1 MALKTNLNISPYY
14 DDFDE
19 DDNFHRILFRPGYA
33 IQAREL
39 TQLQSIL
46 QKQIEQFGRH
56 VFQEGSVVVPGDVV
70 FNNRYKSIKLKTTF
84 GGETINPSQYYNPT
98 AGERTVIT
106 GQTSGVKAEV
116 IGYSDAGSDASEPL
130 LYLNYINSGNSGKAD
145 VFDSRNQ
152 TIFADGEKI
161 QADVNITHTTS
172 YGVGAASAEIF
183 ESDDPNNPSA
193 SFGSIVRVEEGVFYV
208 KGNFVKTSKQS
219 LVLGYDDPFPSARVG
234 FKVSEEFVTPE
245 TDTSLLDNA
254 TGTSNYAAKGAHRLK
269 VTLTL
274 ATKTLDDQ
282 SDDSD
287 FVELMRI
294 SNGNVQSKTVETQYS
309 ILAEELARRTYDE
322 SGNYT
327 VMPNY
332 IEVVESVDNEVGG
345 DIFLGEYNE
354 GDITDDYLPAGDDFL
369 TLRIGPGSSY
379 VNGYEQENLSTV
391 RKSILKARNVKNFN
405 NGNTNFEIG
414 NYFKVRNVYGTPDI
428 GDVSNETT
436 PYRPMLLWDAA
447 TDTRGSGPSAGNA
460 VGVLRC
466 RAFQHEQDGAL
477 GAGSSSSNENGVY
490 RLYAFDV
497 RNFVKLTMSDT
508 PNRTGSSA
516 FFTTGGV
523 QVTGAT
529 SGATGFVFND
539 TTSFPDNTF
548 TTGATIFLT
557 NIIGEF
563 EAGEKIK
570 ASDDTN
576 ADLIVQNSGGTDLT
590 ISSIVVNK
598 LSDARMIQMQETDSG
613 QDFTADIVLQE
624 LEPGKVSLIADEST
638 VAGQD
643 KVATALEEDDSE
655 RLALQTEKGAVLQF
669 PEQQQSL
676 FKLPKDTINTLLTD
690 KNNNV
695 SDTDISIRKQFVDT
709 TNTAGVVSFS
719 AGAGEVF
726 VPFAEKDYTLS
737 VLTAGTGTAVQGDII
752 SLSGKVTG
760 IGTSTITITDSTLLG
775 SSAKVK
781 FTGTLNKSEVNQAV
795 KTTNLSKQLQVEAT
809 AATGAFGTRATDETI
824 SLGRTDVYRIQAVY
838 DSEDTSTE
846 ATAPT
851 LTVSDITGNFERGE
865 RIKGSISGAR
875 GRLITTSSPLS
886 YTLTLGAGAD
896 DFEEG
901 ETVTGVA
908 SGATATIDTDGV
920 TAGSKVITKD
930 FDFDDGQR
938 NNYYDISRL
947 VRKKDTNAPTG
958 KLLVIYDYLSHG
970 AGNFFSVDS
979 YSSISGQMNYD
990 DIPVF
995 LPTVTDPDDPSPPS
1009 EFPLTDC
1016 FDFRPTVENI
1026 AGTSETL
1033 TDIDKVTGN
1042 SFDYRSRQ
1050 FDGTGAVVVDT
1061 PQPDSLLKA
1070 DFEFYLPKI
1079 VCLYLDKNGQFFLQ
1093 EGSVNENPTSPAPF
1107 AEAMKIAEIYM
1118 KPYTFRPTDVE
1129 IEHESVQRYTM
1140 RDIGNLEQRLNNLEY
1155 YTALTLLDLDIKG
1168 TDFIDANG
1176 LSRFKSGFITDPFT
1190 GHEVGDVTN
1199 PDYEISIDDTNRE
1212 LRPNVVT
1219 KVAPLELAL
1228 SSTASQRASRFQK
1241 TGKLITLP
1249 YTSFSLINNEF
1260 LIPDEPPPPPPPNSN
1275 PPGPEYVGDFG
1286 DGLDPPEDQYWN
1298 DEGLKENKTYSDQ
1311 AYNNAVAEKTA
1322 YNKNQR
1328 YGDWEFIGAKTP
1340 VGNTIYGAGYS
1351 GYYGRHYLDTGGSE
1365 TRLYEFK
1372 YTQKRKKT
1380 RTLKK
1385 VTNLGYKDGPAENK
1399 RQHTMPDTYMRQVEI
1414 NFTVTLLKPETEHY
1428 VFFGKR
1434 NATKFC
1440 TAAAGTYSSSGSI
1453 EKGVALKT
1461 DKNGRLEGKF
1471 ELPDHRGTNNKDKPK
1486 WATGTVDFEVTSSI
1500 ENDGTF
1506 RESYAK
1512 TTFESVGGTKYETA
1526 DVISTRQYK
1535 VSTFSD
1541 EETENNAT
1549 RYQYYWGGED
1559 PRNARMFSTGAWVDL
1574 QGTYKLS
1581 GEPSQGTD
1589 KSAYR
1594 AWASQY
1600 VNAGQEKSVDLHI
1613 QALVEKGVLEVS
1625 PDGEKVRLTQS
1636 YRKASPG
1643 SHSRQAESYLGLP
1656 SSYATPIDQT
1666 FAVTA
1671 RSGIFLTSVD
1681 LYFTS
1686 KSAAEGTSVSI
1697 VTTQKG
1703 IPTNI
1708 QVPYSSKTLNP
1719 DEINADAKGA
1729 TATTFTF
1736 PSPVYLV
1743 AGQKY
1748 SLRVKT
1754 RGNVNT
1760 LKIGDTSLGDSKH
1773 SSLGTLYGATTA
1785 DIFDTGSENGHLRMN
1800 LKAARFDT
1808 TQNGQVTLQNSVI
1821 GEKFNLENGDVAYA
1835 KKLINPRPVQLTNDS
1850 KVIKVHHIDH
1860 GMYSTK
1866 NNVVISG
1873 VSSGVTTKLNG
1884 SISATGTTLT
1894 LNSSAG
1900 FTSSATHVASA
1911 SSVRLKIDNELFAG
1925 TLDGTTFT
1933 VTGRGTTGY
1942 GTTSGTSVA
1951 HADDATV
1958 ELYMLHGI
1966 PLDEINNTHTS
1977 IGNIEINSYTIETTT
1992 AATVTGS
1999 VTTIRAG
2006 GNNVYATENYRYET
2020 FKSALK
2026 ILEIPKTAIG
2036 AEFRPTTGTSPGGSE
2051 TSFDL
2056 TSAADSTSFETN
2068 IPYHLAETHLISSLI
2083 NEQNEMNGSK
2093 SLIMDLTLTSSDPNL
2108 SPVLDTSVMD
2118 FACVANRIDNVT
2130 SSSDV
2135 FPTTNYRSHTAPK
2148 GDSATALYF
2157 TLPVQLEQSARAI
2170 KLFID
2175 VHKPPSATVL
2185 AMFRT
2190 LTSEGDDDIR
2200 NVPFQFFKGSREGTE
2215 GIPDSGIAIAA
2226 QKPDEFAEY
2235 SYTAGISDLGTGDAL
2250 NEFSQFQIKLVL
2262 KGTDA
2267 AEPPR
2272 IMNLRAIALAT

>member
-84 GGETINPSQYYNPT
+84 DGETINPSQYYNPT

-116 IGYSDAGSDASEPL
+116 IGYSDAGGDASEPL

-145 VFDSRNQ
+145 IYDTRSQN
-152 TIFADGEKI
+152 IFADGEKI
-161 QADVNITHTTS
+161 QANVDVIHTTS

-183 ESDDPNNPSA
+183 ESDDDSNPSA
-193 SFGSIVRVEEGVFYV
+193 SYGSIVRVEEGVFYV
-208 KGNFVKTSKQS
+208 KGNFVKTPAQS
-219 LVLGYDDPFPSARVG
+219 LVLGYNDPFPSARVG
-234 FKVSEEFVTPE
+234 FKVNEEFVTPE
-245 TDTSLLDNA
+245 ADTSLLDNA
-254 TGTSNYAAKGAHRLK
+254 TGSSNYAAKGAHRLK

-274 ATKTLDDQ
+274 ATKRLDNQ
-282 SDDSD
+282 SNDSD

-294 SNGNVQSKTVETQYS
+294 SNGTVQSKTVETQYS

-322 SGNYT
+322 SGDYS
-327 VMPNY
+327 VVPNG
-332 IEVVESVDNEVGG
+332 IEIVESVDNEVGG
-345 DIFLGEYNE
+345 DIFLGEYGE
-354 GDITDDYLPAGDDFL
+354 GEITDDYLPAGDDFL
-369 TLRIGPGSSY
+369 TMRIGPGSSY

-391 RKSILKARNVKNFN
+391 RKSILKARNVQNFN

-477 GAGSSSSNENGVY
+477 GAGSSSSNDNAVF
-490 RLYAFDV
+490 RFYAFDV

-508 PNRTGSSA
+508 PSPTVISN
-516 FFTTGGV
+516 FTNGGV
-523 QVTGAT
+523 QVTGST

-539 TTSFPDNTF
+539 TTSFPDTTF
-548 TTGATIFLT
+548 TSGTNIFLT

-563 EAGEKIK
+563 ETGENIK
-570 ASDDTN
+570 VSDG
-576 ADLIVQNSGGTDLT
+576 AESDLIVENSSNQNLT
-590 ISSIVVNK
+590 ISSIVVSK

-624 LEPGKVSLIADEST
+624 LEPGRISLFADESSA
-638 VAGQD
+638 AGQD
-643 KVATALEEDDSE
+643 RVPTALEEDSSE
-655 RLALQTEKGAVLQF
+655 RLALQTELGAVLQF

-676 FKLPKDTINTLLTD
+676 FKLPKNTVKTLLTD

-737 VLTAGTGTAVQGDII
+737 VLTAGGGTAVQGDII

-775 SSAKVK
+775 ASAKVK

-838 DSEDTSTE
+838 DSEDTSAE

-958 KLLVIYDYLSHG
+958 KLLVVYDYLSHG

-979 YSSISGQMNYD
+979 YSSVSGQMNYD

-1079 VCLYLDKNGQFFLQ
+1079 VCLYLDKDGQFFLQ

-1118 KPYTFRPTDVE
+1118 QPYTFRPTDVE
-1129 IEHESVQRYTM
+1129 IEYESVQRYTM

-1168 TDFIDANG
+1168 TDFIDSNG

-1260 LIPDEPPPPPPPNSN
+1260 LIPDDDEEVVVENGGDGGTSQ
-1275 PPGPEYVGDFG
+1275 YVGDFG
-1286 DGLDPPEDQYWN
+1286 DGLTPPEDQYWN
-1298 DEGLKENKTYSDQ
+1298 DEGTKTNKTYDDQ
-1311 AYNNAVAEKTA
+1311 AYNTAKSDVEA
-1322 YNKNQR
+1322 YNKRQR
-1328 YGDWEFIGAKTP
+1328 YSDWEYVGAMTP
-1340 VGNTIYGAGYS
+1340 VGNSIYGAGYS
-1351 GYYGRHYLDTGGSE
+1351 GFYGRHYLDTGGSE

-1372 YTQKRKKT
+1372 YTQKQKKT

-1385 VTNLGYKDGPAENK
+1385 ITRGSYVDGTAQNFQ
-1399 RQHTMPDTYMRQVEI
+1399 QHEMRDQYMRQVEI
-1414 NFTVTLLKPETEHY
+1414 NFTITLLKPETEHY

-1434 NATKFC
+1434 NVTKFC
-1440 TAAAGTYSSSGSI
+1440 TAASGTYSSSGSI

-1461 DKNGRLEGKF
+1461 DKNGKLEGKF
-1471 ELPDHRGTNNKDKPK
+1471 ELPDHRGDNNKDKPK

-1500 ENDGTF
+1500 ENDGTL

-1512 TTFESVGGTKYETA
+1512 TTFKSVGGKRYETA
-1526 DVISTRQYK
+1526 DVISTRQYTVEFK
-1535 VSTFSD
+1535 DPD
-1541 EETENNAT
+1541 ERTQNAT
-1549 RYQYYWGGED
+1549 RYQYYWGFKD
-1559 PRNARMFSTGAWVDL
+1559 PRQGKMFATGAWVDL
-1574 QGTYKLS
+1574 QGTYS
-1581 GEPSQGTD
+1581 STGSPSQNTD
-1589 KSAYR
+1589 KSPYTTSSSA
-1594 AWASQY
+1594 Y
-1600 VNAGQEKSVDLHI
+1600 VNAGQTRTVADHI
-1613 QALVEKGVLEVS
+1613 QALVKAKVLEVS
-1625 PDGEKVRLTQS
+1625 SDGQKVRLTKS

-1643 SHSRQAESYLGLP
+1643 SYSREAESYFGLSE
-1656 SSYATPIDQT
+1656 SSPTPIDQT
-1666 FAVTA
+1666 FVVTA

-1686 KSAAEGTSVSI
+1686 KSATEGTSVSI
-1697 VTTQKG
+1697 VTTHKG

-1708 QVPYSSKTLNP
+1708 QVPYSAKTLNP
-1719 DEINADAKGA
+1719 DEINADVKGA

-1808 TQNGQVTLQNSVI
+1808 TQNGQVTLQNSTI

-1850 KVIKVHHIDH
+1850 KVIKVRHIDH

-1884 SISATGTTLT
+1884 SISPTGTTLT
-1894 LNSSAG
+1894 LKSSAG

-2226 QKPDEFAEY
+2226 QKPDDFAEY

-2250 NEFSQFQIKLVL
+2250 NEFSQFQIKIVM